1 MRNGLDTK
9 KLKYPF
15 LIDSVWNLS
24 PIYILMG
31 TVHGNSIVE
40 APDNSERLLF
50 ILSLISSFSMSSI
63 LLNQSS
69 QKEENEIN

>member
-1 MRNGLDTK
+1 
-9 KLKYPF
+9 
-15 LIDSVWNLS
+15 
-24 PIYILMG
+24 MG
-31 TVHGNSIVE
+31 TGHGNSIIE

-50 ILSLISSFSMSSI
+50 ILSLISSFLMSSI